1 MKPNIIL
8 MNFTHVYEEENF
20 IKNRRF
26 RWIDCTDL
34 NGVDCYCDV
43 DARRRLE
50 EKIAS
55 FSPEGIHFIDSG
67 NYHYLS
73 KLWTDKIREPFSLV
87 VFDHHPD
94 MQPTLFED
102 MLSCGSWVKDVLE
115 TNSFL
120 HKVFIVGAAE
130 PLVEA
135 MTTGYGDK
143 VKCYSETDLSH
154 EEGWNRF
161 SEEHVDCPVY
171 ISVDKDVLNGA
182 SAATNWDQGSLTL
195 EELESLLGII
205 LKKEAVVGVDICGEC
220 SRSLN
225 FFEEKRELAING
237 KANSEL
243 LALFLKSAESHG
255 CRKHVTFMSRK

>member
-50 EKIAS
+50 EKIAL

-115 TNSFL
+115 TNPFL

-130 PLVEA
+130 SLVEA

-195 EELESLLGII
+195 DELESLLGII

-255 CRKHVTFMSRK
+255 CHKYVTFMSRK

>member
-50 EKIAS
+50 EKIAL

-67 NYHYLS
+67 NDHYLS

-115 TNSFL
+115 TNPFL
-120 HKVFIVGAAE
+120 HKVFIV
-130 PLVEA
+130 
-135 MTTGYGDK
+135 
-143 VKCYSETDLSH
+143 
-154 EEGWNRF
+154 
-161 SEEHVDCPVY
+161 
-171 ISVDKDVLNGA
+171 ISL
-182 SAATNWDQGSLTL
+182 
-195 EELESLLGII
+195 
-205 LKKEAVVGVDICGEC
+205 
-220 SRSLN
+220 
-225 FFEEKRELAING
+225 
-237 KANSEL
+237 
-243 LALFLKSAESHG
+243 
-255 CRKHVTFMSRK
+255 

>member
-8 MNFTHVYEEENF
+8 MNFTRVYEEEHFVN
-20 IKNRRF
+20 NRRF

-34 NGVDCYCDV
+34 NGVDCYCDA
-43 DARRRLE
+43 DARRCLE
-50 EKIAS
+50 AKMAP
-55 FSPEGIHFIDSG
+55 FPPDGIHFIDSG

-115 TNSFL
+115 TNFFL

-130 PLVEA
+130 KLVEA

-154 EEGWNRF
+154 EESWRRF
-161 SEEHVDCPVY
+161 SEEHIDCPIY
-171 ISVDKDVLNGA
+171 ISVDKDVLNAA
-182 SAATNWDQGSLTL
+182 SAATNWDQGSLSL
-195 EELESLLGII
+195 DELEHLLGII
-205 LKKEAVVGVDICGEC
+205 LSKESVIGVDICGEC
-220 SRSLN
+220 PRSLSL
-225 FFEEKRELAING
+225 FEEKRELEIDG
-237 KANSEL
+237 EANQEL
-243 LALFLKSAESHG
+243 LTLFLRSAG
-255 CRKHVTFMSRK
+255 AA